1 MDRRY
6 RCYVA
11 SVSFGCMIPEIKQK
25 SSSKVAAPLMSVQTG
40 RVGVRVANVSPQSTA
55 SVLLMK
61 QCSFIF
67 DDFIDS
73 SSVVRPQ

>member
-1 MDRRY
+1 
-6 RCYVA
+6 
-11 SVSFGCMIPEIKQK
+11 MIPEIKQK
-25 SSSKVAAPLMSVQTG
+25 SSSKAAALCTAPLMSVQTG
-40 RVGVRVANVSPQSTA
+40 RVGVRVANVNPQSTA
-55 SVLLMK
+55 IVLLMK